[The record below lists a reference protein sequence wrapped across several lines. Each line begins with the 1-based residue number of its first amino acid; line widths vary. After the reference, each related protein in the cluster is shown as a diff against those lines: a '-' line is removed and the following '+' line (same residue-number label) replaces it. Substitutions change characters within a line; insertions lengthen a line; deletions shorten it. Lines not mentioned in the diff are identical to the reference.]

1 MTSNNAAPPHDGAGP
16 AFETDYAAL
25 FRRSASPDY
34 YAHPDWFRNLA
45 ATCLTASENA
55 VLFTARDADGAAVA
69 ALPARRHA
77 ASDIFPGARAIGSLT
92 NFYACNF
99 TIAARPDADLA
110 AACRQIVD
118 AMTADGHRPDILR
131 LDTLPREAPAFDAL
145 VATIRARG
153 WPLRTYFHFGN
164 WFETVAG
171 LGYDDYLARRPSRL
185 RNTIARKRRQLEKT
199 HDVDFEICRSPA
211 EVAAAMAGYE
221 TIYAESWKP
230 AEPFPAFTPGLA
242 RSAAANGALRLG
254 ICRLDGV
261 PAAAQ
266 IWLTYGG
273 RATIFKLADAA
284 RHRRRSLGTVLT
296 AEMMRHA
303 LEVDQVREVDF
314 GRGDDAYKRDWLSQR
329 RERWGILA
337 CNPRSLRGLAAAG
350 RHLLLPALRDRLRRR
365 PR

>member
-1 MTSNNAAPPHDGAGP
+1 MSEPACRILAASFPD
-16 AFETDYAAL
+16 ETEAVRRL
-25 FRRSASPDY
+25 FRE
-34 YAHPDWFRNLA
+34 YAHWLQVDLCFQGFGEELA
-45 ATCLTASENA
+45 GLPGDYVPPRGGLWLAKAGKSLAGVIALRPLAEPGACEMKRLWVRPAYRGRR
-55 VLFTARDADGAAVA
+55 LGRDLIETVVA
-69 ALPARRHA
+69 AARRAGHA
-77 ASDIFPGARAIGSLT
+77 R
-92 NFYACNF
+92 
-99 TIAARPDADLA
+99 
-110 AACRQIVD
+110 
-118 AMTADGHRPDILR
+118 LR

-145 VATIRARG
+145 VTAIHARG

-171 LGYDDYLARRPSRL
+171 LRYDDYLARRPSRL
-185 RNTIARKRRQLEKT
+185 RNTIARKRRQLEKA

-211 EVAAAMAGYE
+211 EVAAAVAGYE
-221 TIYAESWKP
+221 AIYAESWKP

-266 IWLTYGG
+266 IWLTCGG
-273 RATIFKLADAA
+273 RATIFKLTDAA

-337 CNPRSLRGLAAAG
+337 CNPRSFRGLAAAG